1 MELASSPHDQFFRA
15 LLERPKAA
23 GALLRERLPK
33 ELADQIVG
41 DPTLVEGSFIDE
53 GMRRSQC
60 DRLYRVQLRSGGEA
74 FVYFLIEHKSA
85 PDGRV
90 ALQLL
95 RYLAR
100 IWERHQ
106 RRGGRRGLLPAVFP
120 LVVYHG
126 RARWTVPRASRPSW
140 TLRRRSE
147 VTCST
152 SRLGSWI

>member
-1 MELASSPHDQFFRA
+1 
-15 LLERPKAA
+15 
-23 GALLRERLPK
+23 
-33 ELADQIVG
+33 
-41 DPTLVEGSFIDE
+41 VEGSFIDE
-53 GMRRSQC
+53 GTRRSQC

-106 RRGGRRGLLPAVFP
+106 RRGGKRGVP
-120 LVVYHG
+120 L
-126 RARWTVPRASRPSW
+126 RFSPIEDAP
-140 TLRRRSE
+140 E
-147 VTCST
+147 
-152 SRLGSWI
+152 